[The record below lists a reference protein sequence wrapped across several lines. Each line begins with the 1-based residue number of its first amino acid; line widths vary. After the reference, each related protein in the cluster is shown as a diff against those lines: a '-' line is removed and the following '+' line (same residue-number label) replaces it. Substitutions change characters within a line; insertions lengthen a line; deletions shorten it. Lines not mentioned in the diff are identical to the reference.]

1 MQPPNHH
8 GLSSYNLDGKLILK
22 GGGIM
27 KLFLQILSVLLFPML
42 AVHVALVAA
51 VSPKLAKLVV

>member
-1 MQPPNHH
+1 
-8 GLSSYNLDGKLILK
+8 
-22 GGGIM
+22 M
-27 KLFLQILSVLLFPML
+27 KLFLQILSVLVLPIL

>member
-51 VSPKLAKLVV
+51 VSR

>member
-1 MQPPNHH
+1 MHH
-8 GLSSYNLDGKLILK
+8 ELSFLNLGGKLISK

-27 KLFLQILSVLLFPML
+27 KSFLQIMTVLVLPVL

-51 VSPKLAKLVV
+51 ISPKLAKLVA